1 MQRERLKDQIES
13 PRVSVF
19 DSFVRALVMLV
30 SLGAVYYA
38 LSGRGLPKRAES
50 VAAANDAARAS
61 ETIILTATQNHTFYW
76 NREGPFALDD
86 FSPRLTTW
94 LKTTSTPQVVI
105 TADDSALL
113 ADALHLLNVARH
125 QGVTNV
131 RLEAYTRPSR

>member
-1 MQRERLKDQIES
+1 MRRDRLKDQIES

-19 DSFVRALVMLV
+19 DSLVRALVVLI

-38 LSGRGLPKRAES
+38 LSGRGYPRRSES
-50 VAAANDAARAS
+50 AVANVPANAS
-61 ETIILTATQNHTFYW
+61 EPVTLTATQNHTFYW

-86 FSPRLTTW
+86 FSPRLAAW
-94 LKTTSTPQVVI
+94 LKTEQAPRVVI

-113 ADALHLLNVARH
+113 ADALRLLNETRH

-131 RLEAYTRPSR
+131 RLEAYRRPNP